1 VKTVIEYVQ
10 KEDGGKVR
18 ARSLR
23 EPAPNPKKPR
33 EVARARG

>member
-33 EVARARG
+33 EVARRA